1 MGYKSRRKYTSRREK
16 FQGTMRNTRVVLIFV
31 TIALIIWFYMNRRD
45 YWAWLETYF
54 Y

>member
-16 FQGTMRNTRVVLIFV
+16 FQGTMRTTRLVILFIIIATAIWIFK
-31 TIALIIWFYMNRRD
+31 NRYE
-45 YWAWLETYF
+45 YWAWLKTYF